1 MARRRL
7 PSRSPSPAA
16 ALPRRAFA
24 AKGGRRPGGSLTRSC
39 TPLERVG
46 IFPSSCL
53 SALTNQSSRSR
64 RAKAGCGLV
73 APSLHHSTF
82 HRARGGSCRATAQ
95 PAANRGEAGPAC
107 RSGWARLGAAEQ
119 RPPVS
124 RTNHGVR
131 AGNSAETADADRLDL
146 LEMGRTLAANLSRCD
161 RAPAA
166 SSRRRPR
173 ASCRAP
179 PLSLVLWLISRHSEC
194 ER

>member
-1 MARRRL
+1 MSIGA
-7 PSRSPSPAA
+7 
-16 ALPRRAFA
+16 
-24 AKGGRRPGGSLTRSC
+24 
-39 TPLERVG
+39 VG
-46 IFPSSCL
+46 IHGKPWAQRTVSSEAWRGALDRVAQIADRKYCRPHARPFRLGFPRKVPVFPICPPP
-53 SALTNQSSRSR
+53 AL
-64 RAKAGCGLV
+64 V
-73 APSLHHSTF
+73 
-82 HRARGGSCRATAQ
+82 RGGSCRATAQ

-146 LEMGRTLAANLSRCD
+146 LEMGRTLAANASASSL
-161 RAPAA
+161 RAAIGRRRA

-179 PLSLVLWLISRHSEC
+179 PLSLVHWLISRHSEC